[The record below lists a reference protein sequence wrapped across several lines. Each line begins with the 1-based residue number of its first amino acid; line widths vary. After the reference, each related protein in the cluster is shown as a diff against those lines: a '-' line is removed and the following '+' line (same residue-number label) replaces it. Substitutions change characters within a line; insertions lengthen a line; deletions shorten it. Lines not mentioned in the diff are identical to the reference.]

1 MIGPAGERGV
11 LFASI
16 VNNRGRSIGRGGLG
30 AVMGAKRLKAL
41 VVDGHGRRT
50 PPVADPER
58 LEFIVYEAE
67 KLLKSNPITSTA
79 LPEFGTA
86 VLVNVLD
93 QAGALP
99 TRNHRESR
107 FEGAAA
113 ISGEALKREHVQR
126 RSACRGCI
134 IGCARRTTAGGESG
148 EGPEYE
154 SIWAFGAECGVAD
167 LTAIVQANYA
177 CNRAGM
183 DTITMGVTI
192 ACAMELTDLGLLPG
206 GPRFG
211 DARAIIDLAEAT
223 AAGEGLGAE
232 LGLGSARFAALHG
245 RPELSMSVKQLEMP
259 AYDPRG
265 MKAQGLA
272 YATSN
277 RGGCHLRANMLGPE
291 ILGVPKMVDRFA
303 TLGKAGLLINI
314 QNLNAVLDSLSV
326 CKFTAFAMK
335 EDYFARQ
342 LSAVWGEPVEP
353 QELLLLGERIW
364 NARAALQP
372 RRGLHARRRHA
383 AAAAAARAGA
393 GRAVRRPGRR
403 LAADARRV
411 LHLARLGRG
420 RRALGGQARAPRP
433 ERGRGRGGR
442 RAGRRPGRRDGRPV
456 SSAVLEQFQAIGR
469 DLFVAGVISSHG
481 GNLSVRMGDR
491 ILITRRGSML
501 ARLEERDVIETGLE
515 ENDANVMLASTEI
528 NVHRAIYLG
537 TAAQAIVHAHPPYA
551 IARSLMCDEIVPIDS
566 EGSYLLHKV
575 PVVHTELTAGS
586 KEVAELLP
594 QVAQGVRHRD
604 AARARA
610 VRHRPPARGGL
621 PAHQRA
627 RDVVPHHDHRR
638 RARRAGQG
646 VPQGVGAVRDLVGG
660 RLRRPQ

>member
-1 MIGPAGERGV
+1 M
-11 LFASI
+11 
-16 VNNRGRSIGRGGLG
+16 
-30 AVMGAKRLKAL
+30 
-41 VVDGHGRRT
+41 
-50 PPVADPER
+50 
-58 LEFIVYEAE
+58 
-67 KLLKSNPITSTA
+67 
-79 LPEFGTA
+79 
-86 VLVNVLD
+86 LVNVLN

-99 TRNHRESR
+99 TRNHRESQ
-107 FEGAAA
+107 FEGAAG
-113 ISGEALKREHVQR
+113 ISGEMLKREHVQR

-154 SIWAFGAECGVAD
+154 SIWALGAECGVSD

-183 DTITMGVTI
+183 DTITMGSTI
-192 ACAMELTDLGLLPG
+192 ACAMELTELGLLPG

-211 DARAIIDLAEAT
+211 DARAIVELAEAT

-303 TLGKAGLLINI
+303 TLGKAGLLINL

-335 EDYFARQ
+335 EDYYARL
-342 LSAVWGEPVEP
+342 LSAVWGETVEP

-364 NARAALQP
+364 NAERLFNLAAGFARADDTLPP
-372 RRGLHARRRHA
+372 RLLHEPVPAGPSAGQVVDLPPMLDEYYISRGWDEGGVPSAAKLAAPRADRDARRRAGPQA
-383 AAAAAARAGA
+383 A
-393 GRAVRRPGRR
+393 
-403 LAADARRV
+403 
-411 LHLARLGRG
+411 
-420 RRALGGQARAPRP
+420 
-433 ERGRGRGGR
+433 
-442 RAGRRPGRRDGRPV
+442 DGRPV

-501 ARLEERDVIETGLE
+501 ARLEERDIIETGLD

-528 NVHRAIYLG
+528 NVHRAIYQG

-586 KEVAELLP
+586 KEVADLLP
-594 QVAQGVRHRD
+594 KWLKEYDIVMLRGHGPFAIGHLLEEAYQLTSVLEMTCRIMTIADGLGEQVKEYRKGSDRYETW
-604 AARARA
+604 
-610 VRHRPPARGGL
+610 
-621 PAHQRA
+621 
-627 RDVVPHHDHRR
+627 
-638 RARRAGQG
+638 
-646 VPQGVGAVRDLVGG
+646 
-660 RLRRPQ
+660 